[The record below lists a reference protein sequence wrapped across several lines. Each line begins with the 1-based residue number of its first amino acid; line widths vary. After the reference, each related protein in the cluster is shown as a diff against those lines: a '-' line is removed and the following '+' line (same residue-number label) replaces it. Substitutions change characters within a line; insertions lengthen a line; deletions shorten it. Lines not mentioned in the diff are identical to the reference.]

1 MRSSAAVM
9 HAARAAFGV
18 VWLFVAAV
26 AAGCARSPSA
36 GRSGRQGL
44 RECSSAVREAYQ
56 ADTVNL
62 MRREV
67 EALSIHSAEGV
78 TVVEHRDGTQRRV
91 LSATYLGETGR
102 IRYRF
107 SFAAPDSYLL
117 GVLDENYAEPLPA
130 TPAAILSR
138 SERWLIVCAGNL
150 VESGDDSTLLVEA
163 SQVLAEADSLIRAH
177 FGPVR

>member
-1 MRSSAAVM
+1 M
-9 HAARAAFGV
+9 
-18 VWLFVAAV
+18 
-26 AAGCARSPSA
+26 
-36 GRSGRQGL
+36 
-44 RECSSAVREAYQ
+44 RECSSAVRAAYQ

-78 TVVEHRDGTQRRV
+78 TVVEHRDGTHRRV

-102 IRYRF
+102 ITYRF
-107 SFAAPDSYLL
+107 AFTAPDSYLL

-130 TPAAILSR
+130 TPTAISSR
-138 SERWLIVCAGNL
+138 SERWLIVCGGIL
-150 VESGDDSTLLVEA
+150 VEPGADSTLHVEA

-177 FGPVR
+177 FGPER